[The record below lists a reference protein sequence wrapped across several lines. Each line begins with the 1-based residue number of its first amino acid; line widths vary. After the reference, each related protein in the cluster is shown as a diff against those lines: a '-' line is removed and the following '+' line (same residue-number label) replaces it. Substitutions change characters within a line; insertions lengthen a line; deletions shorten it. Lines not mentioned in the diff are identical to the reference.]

1 MTGYGRGEAAKAGVT
16 VSVEVRSLN
25 NRHLEVSPRLPRNL
39 AQREKEIKDI
49 IRSLVGRGSLSV
61 SVKVEKKDE
70 QGAALRINKEAAKHI
85 HSMLQGLRSTLKLKD
100 EVRIEHLLHFS
111 EIIEGGEEN
120 GDDSREWGMAEQAL
134 RKALKGLNEMRSREG
149 KELAKDLKAR
159 VDGMNRSLDEIERLA
174 ALRVFEERQRLLER
188 VGQLVSDQRVLDQ
201 NRLELE
207 IALLAE
213 RLDVTEELVR
223 FRSHNKMFLGAL
235 ADKEPAGRRLNFIV
249 QEMNRE
255 ANTIGSKSNDAS
267 MTKIVVGIKE
277 ELEKVR
283 EQVQNIE

>member
-1 MTGYGRGEAAKAGVT
+1 MTGYGQGESAKAGVT
-16 VSVEVRSLN
+16 VSVEVRSVN
-25 NRHLEVSPRLPRNL
+25 NRHLEVSPRLPRSL

-61 SVKVEKKDE
+61 SVKVEKKDDT
-70 QGAALRINKEAAKHI
+70 GAALHINKGAAKHI
-85 HSMLQGLRSTLKLKD
+85 YKMLLDLRSTLKLKE

-111 EIIEGGEEN
+111 EIIEGGDQN
-120 GDDSREWGMAEQAL
+120 GDDEQEWTLAEQAL
-134 RKALKGLNEMRSREG
+134 RKALKGLNDMRTREG
-149 KELAKDLKAR
+149 KELSKDLKAR
-159 VDGMNRSLDEIERLA
+159 VEGMNRSLDEIERLA
-174 ALRVFEERQRLLER
+174 ALRVPEERQRLLER

-201 NRLELE
+201 NRLEIE

-235 ADKEPAGRRLNFIV
+235 ADKEAAGRRLNFIV

>member
-1 MTGYGRGEAAKAGVT
+1 MTGYGQGESAKAGVA
-16 VSVEVRSLN
+16 VSVEVRSVN
-25 NRHLEVSPRLPRNL
+25 NRHLEVSPRLPRSL

-61 SVKVEKKDE
+61 SVKVEKKE
-70 QGAALRINKEAAKHI
+70 ETGAALRINKEAAKHLYK
-85 HSMLQGLRSTLKLKD
+85 MLQDLRSTLKMKD

-111 EIIEGGEEN
+111 EIIEGGDEN
-120 GDDSREWGMAEQAL
+120 GDDEREWTLAEQAL
-134 RKALKGLNEMRSREG
+134 RKAIKGLNEMRAREG
-149 KELAKDLKAR
+149 KELSKDLKAR
-159 VDGMNRSLDEIERLA
+159 VEGMNRSLDEVERLS
-174 ALRVFEERQRLLER
+174 ALRVPEERQRLFDR

-235 ADKEPAGRRLNFIV
+235 ADKEPAGRRRGDL
-249 QEMNRE
+249 R
-255 ANTIGSKSNDAS
+255 
-267 MTKIVVGIKE
+267 
-277 ELEKVR
+277 
-283 EQVQNIE
+283 